1 MEKNLNNNERKLN
14 FFCTSCAIINKLL
27 SKIEDLTKLPFVL
40 DYDEDNICTSD
51 VKILFST
58 DLKSNNRYI
67 VGSIFTIKFKL
78 DVFNNGEP
86 TY

>member
-1 MEKNLNNNERKLN
+1 MMK
-14 FFCTSCAIINKLL
+14 IIFIFYN
-27 SKIEDLTKLPFVL
+27 
-40 DYDEDNICTSD
+40 TSD

-86 TY
+86 AY